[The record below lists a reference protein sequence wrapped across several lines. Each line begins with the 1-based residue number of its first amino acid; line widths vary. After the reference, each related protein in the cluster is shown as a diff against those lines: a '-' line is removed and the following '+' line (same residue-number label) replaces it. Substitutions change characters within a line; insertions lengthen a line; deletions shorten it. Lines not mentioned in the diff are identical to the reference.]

1 MLRVS
6 QGGQPELTRWP
17 PEEGWHNPVAS
28 HHSRPPSPEPG
39 HILAMRDEF
48 AARSGNDFSGPF
60 IIHSPN
66 SPTTTPRRLPAL
78 INRGLQ
84 IAQRVSVPL
93 RKGTPAPPAAK
104 QAVCAA
110 ASDKPP
116 LLQRRRKPAAV
127 PFPNHGPPLPLA
139 RMTPNVNPEVGLPR
153 SGSGNQL
160 SSAVASNLPCLQ
172 HRAMHETKPARSYDS
187 PPHDA
192 QRRDLARF
200 SPASFHMQTPH
211 AVMILARQFE
221 PAAIATTLGSFHL
234 GQTWPVCLESSIK
247 LPVSQSC
254 RDCV

>member
-1 MLRVS
+1 VS
-6 QGGQPELTRWP
+6 LSERGHP
-17 PEEGWHNPVAS
+17 P
-28 HHSRPPSPEPG
+28 
-39 HILAMRDEF
+39 
-48 AARSGNDFSGPF
+48 
-60 IIHSPN
+60 
-66 SPTTTPRRLPAL
+66 
-78 INRGLQ
+78 
-84 IAQRVSVPL
+84 
-93 RKGTPAPPAAK
+93 PPAAK

-110 ASDKPP
+110 ASDKPS
-116 LLQRRRKPAAV
+116 LLQRRQACCSS
-127 PFPNHGPPLPLA
+127 PNHGPPLPLA

-247 LPVSQSC
+247 LPVSQELPRLCLMSAACISSSWRGRHPETPEYIVTSNAMPPEASTEKTSPTTPQGVVDSC
-254 RDCV
+254 LPTRMAPTNGPRC